1 MAEKN
6 FLLYGFWS
14 LESKLS
20 KKGTF
25 SRVGAPMRGEKCGAK
40 NFRILEQTQGGGVFA
55 ACFLRFWKIFGGI
68 FDVRG
73 GVASKSVVN
82 LKVSRFLASEKS

>member
-1 MAEKN
+1 MAEKK

-20 KKGTF
+20 KKDTF
-25 SRVGAPMRGEKCGAK
+25 FRVGAPLRGKKCGAK
-40 NFRILEQTQGGGVFA
+40 NFRILEQTQGGGGFA

-73 GVASKSVVN
+73 GVFASKSVVGAAG
-82 LKVSRFLASEKS
+82 V

>member
-20 KKGTF
+20 KKDTF
-25 SRVGAPMRGEKCGAK
+25 FRVGAPLRGKKCGAK
-40 NFRILEQTQGGGVFA
+40 NFRILEQTQGGGVMSVQRGSRHFFA
-55 ACFLRFWKIFGGI
+55 ILENFRKIFRRKGG
-68 FDVRG
+68 G
-73 GVASKSVVN
+73 ANKSVV
-82 LKVSRFLASEKS
+82 SRPAPDRV